1 MEDLRFIIASVTLV
15 LFLVSFGLAGLE
27 RRWQRLTPFREVCDA
42 AVGIGAFIVAGL
54 WIVAFLLDGN

>member
-15 LFLVSFGLAGLE
+15 LFITSFALSGLE
-27 RRWQRLTPFREVCDA
+27 QRWQKLTPFREVCDA

-54 WIVAFLLDGN
+54 WVVAFLLDGN